1 MVRTKKIDTT
11 FIHQGMIP
19 EKICNRFVEHYES
32 GKDTSATAKYRGMM
46 SSGKNPTL
54 NLKYKDCEESAYDI
68 RKVKFPEEYL
78 DALGIIL
85 NAYKKKYKYVSE
97 GQSPWEICPF
107 VKIQKYY
114 PGKSYSGLH
123 YENQGVGYSL
133 YRHLVFMTYLNDIEE
148 GGGTFWHYQNFTTKP
163 KKGLTVIW
171 PAIWTHTHKGLPAP
185 KELKYICTGWYEWK
199 NDLS

>member
-19 EKICNRFVEHYES
+19 EKICDRLVEHYES
-32 GKDTSATAKYRGMM
+32 GKDTSGTAKYRGMM

-85 NAYKKKYKYVSE
+85 NAYKKKCK
-97 GQSPWEICPF
+97 
-107 VKIQKYY
+107 
-114 PGKSYSGLH
+114 
-123 YENQGVGYSL
+123 
-133 YRHLVFMTYLNDIEE
+133 
-148 GGGTFWHYQNFTTKP
+148 
-163 KKGLTVIW
+163 
-171 PAIWTHTHKGLPAP
+171 
-185 KELKYICTGWYEWK
+185 
-199 NDLS
+199 